1 MENRQAARSI
11 FAIASLL
18 ESQGANPYRVR
29 AYRRA
34 AVNLLRLAEP
44 ATALV
49 RIDPPPAQADE
60 APAKNARR
68 RAARPQGPQLDVPWL
83 GDRLRRK
90 LAELVTEGKMQFHED
105 LLEELP
111 RPLRQLLEVP
121 GIGPKT
127 AQRLMDELGVRS
139 PRGVRRQAR
148 WRRIQ
153 RLRGFGPTREAQLA
167 AGAEAIIDQTAA
179 GSPVS
184 APAPIQLPLA
194 LPSAA

>member
-11 FAIASLL
+11 FAVASLL

-34 AVNLLRLAEP
+34 AVNLLRLPEP
-44 ATALV
+44 ATAFV
-49 RIDPPPAQADE
+49 REEPPADVGQS
-60 APAKNARR
+60 PSRR
-68 RAARPQGPQLDVPWL
+68 RKRPQGPELDLPWL
-83 GDRLRRK
+83 GERLRRK

-105 LLEELP
+105 LLKELP
-111 RPLRQLLEVP
+111 KPLRELLAVP

-153 RLRGFGPTREAQLA
+153 RLRGFGPTREAQL
-167 AGAEAIIDQTAA
+167 GSHAEAVIEQKAA
-179 GSPVS
+179 SS
-184 APAPIQLPLA
+184 ARPAPIQLPLA